1 MNIGKGKY
9 GNNRSCAHARMIMR
23 ECPYCGSELPDD
35 KNAVYCVNCD
45 HIIDEDFLLRQKI
58 KKELEEKRPA
68 RMKERPKKD
77 RKQPPAPGRRRG
89 RYDYV
94 KTLGT
99 VIRKARE
106 EQGLSQAS
114 LAEKLGIDVRTIINI
129 ENFRGNPKF
138 EVLYPLITTLRIP
151 ADRIFYP
158 GSDAIGDAK
167 QQLFWELHNCS
178 ESEAR
183 AILPA
188 VRYITELLRG
198 QPSDFL

>member
-1 MNIGKGKY
+1 M
-9 GNNRSCAHARMIMR
+9 H
-23 ECPYCGSELPDD
+23 
-35 KNAVYCVNCD
+35 
-45 HIIDEDFLLRQKI
+45 
-58 KKELEEKRPA
+58 
-68 RMKERPKKD
+68 
-77 RKQPPAPGRRRG
+77 
-89 RYDYV
+89 DYV

-138 EVLYPLITTLRIP
+138 EVLYPLITALRIP

-188 VRYITELLRG
+188 VRYNFLIILLRYLKKHN
-198 QPSDFL
+198 QIFIVIHIFNVL

>member
-1 MNIGKGKY
+1 M
-9 GNNRSCAHARMIMR
+9 H
-23 ECPYCGSELPDD
+23 
-35 KNAVYCVNCD
+35 
-45 HIIDEDFLLRQKI
+45 
-58 KKELEEKRPA
+58 
-68 RMKERPKKD
+68 
-77 RKQPPAPGRRRG
+77 
-89 RYDYV
+89 DYV

-158 GSDAIGDAK
+158 GSDAIGDASS
-167 QQLFWELHNCS
+167 FSGNCTTAAK
-178 ESEAR
+178 AR
-183 AILPA
+183 PGPSFLLSGILRNSCAASRP
-188 VRYITELLRG
+188 ISCNFLIILLRYLKKHN
-198 QPSDFL
+198 QIFITIHIFNVLQ

>member
-1 MNIGKGKY
+1 M
-9 GNNRSCAHARMIMR
+9 H
-23 ECPYCGSELPDD
+23 
-35 KNAVYCVNCD
+35 
-45 HIIDEDFLLRQKI
+45 
-58 KKELEEKRPA
+58 
-68 RMKERPKKD
+68 
-77 RKQPPAPGRRRG
+77 
-89 RYDYV
+89 DYV

-167 QQLFWELHNCS
+167 QQLFWELYNCS

>member
-1 MNIGKGKY
+1 M
-9 GNNRSCAHARMIMR
+9 H
-23 ECPYCGSELPDD
+23 
-35 KNAVYCVNCD
+35 
-45 HIIDEDFLLRQKI
+45 
-58 KKELEEKRPA
+58 
-68 RMKERPKKD
+68 
-77 RKQPPAPGRRRG
+77 
-89 RYDYV
+89 DYV

-106 EQGLSQAS
+106 EQGMSQAS

-138 EVLYPLITTLRIP
+138 EVLYPLVTTLRIP

-158 GSDAIGDAK
+158 ETESMGDSK

>member
-1 MNIGKGKY
+1 M
-9 GNNRSCAHARMIMR
+9 H
-23 ECPYCGSELPDD
+23 
-35 KNAVYCVNCD
+35 
-45 HIIDEDFLLRQKI
+45 
-58 KKELEEKRPA
+58 
-68 RMKERPKKD
+68 
-77 RKQPPAPGRRRG
+77 
-89 RYDYV
+89 DYV

-167 QQLFWELHNCS
+167 Q
-178 ESEAR
+178 
-183 AILPA
+183 
-188 VRYITELLRG
+188 
-198 QPSDFL
+198 